1 MKAPLLDRHVV
12 AARLGIKPRTVTD
25 LVARGD
31 IEYLRVG
38 KKLLRFT
45 DEAIDAYLERQRRP
59 ATSAPTVEVPAQH
72 EAALTELPAIRKRR
86 LM

>member
-1 MKAPLLDRHVV
+1 MNEPLVDRAVV

-31 IEYLRVG
+31 IEHVRVG
-38 KKLLRFT
+38 KLLRFT
-45 DEAIDAYLERQRRP
+45 HAAIEAYVERQRRP
-59 ATSAPTVEVPAQH
+59 ATAPEPVAVHEVAL
-72 EAALTELPAIRKRR
+72 AALPVIRKRR